1 METVL
6 FFDRQFCI
14 ACTAPYIFLQ
24 GEHGSGPRTHVLP
37 STCDTASGQSRSHLL
52 PVQASTLHPS
62 TSEVPGRLPGRP
74 GAFPSVVS
82 VLCSSMAHGGNEGTA
97 ESCVEGVETTAK
109 HNRGT

>member
-14 ACTAPYIFLQ
+14 ACTAPYTYLQ
-24 GEHGSGPRTHVLP
+24 GENGSGPRTHVLP
-37 STCDTASGQSRSHLL
+37 STCDSGSRQSRSHLL

-74 GAFPSVVS
+74 GALPSVVS
-82 VLCSSMAHGGNEGTA
+82 VLCSSVAPGGNEGTA